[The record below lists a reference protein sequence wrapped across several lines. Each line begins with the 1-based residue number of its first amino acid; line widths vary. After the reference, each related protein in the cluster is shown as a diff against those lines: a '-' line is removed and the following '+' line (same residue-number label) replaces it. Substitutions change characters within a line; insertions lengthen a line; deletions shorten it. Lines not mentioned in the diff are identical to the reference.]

1 MGLLQLR
8 HQREMREQEE
18 KRLRLENFLL
28 GDGGKSKK
36 GKAKKGKS
44 ARQEEE
50 DDAFGSDASL
60 E

>member
-1 MGLLQLR
+1 
-8 HQREMREQEE
+8 MREQEE